1 MYHGDKLN
9 NRSCLRIRRQISC
22 GKKEK
27 VMRNNLV
34 WNINNKSSFAPLIT
48 VPSAGSIVV
57 VVVVVVAR
65 PDFKSFP
72 ESFFKVYQHEGP
84 KYDLFQ
90 NIKQNVVQLF
100 LRNCR

>member
-1 MYHGDKLN
+1 MRFTFTIAMYHGDKLN

-57 VVVVVVAR
+57 VVVVVVVVAVVVAR

-72 ESFFKVYQHEGP
+72 ESFF
-84 KYDLFQ
+84 
-90 NIKQNVVQLF
+90 
-100 LRNCR
+100 